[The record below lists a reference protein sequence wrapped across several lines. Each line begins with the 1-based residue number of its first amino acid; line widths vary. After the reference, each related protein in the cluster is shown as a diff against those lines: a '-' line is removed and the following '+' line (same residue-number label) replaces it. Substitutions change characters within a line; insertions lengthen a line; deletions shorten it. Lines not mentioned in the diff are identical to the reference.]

1 MGDTRLFH
9 KYQSRTFQFALDI
22 LGGLK
27 RHGILSDQAVAD
39 IAEKDGLLYAD
50 QVMQTLF
57 SANIVHKTE
66 QGVKI
71 APGMNAFRIPP
82 GQIELDYLQYI
93 LRLPE
98 AAMFL
103 DETLIRKIKTEDTD
117 FFEAVQ
123 VIGAHGEQ
131 VPEYPGPDG
140 FRLLLQAIRQG
151 RFIRYSYR
159 TKNDETLVETTA
171 QPWKVEYNVYDK
183 RWWVILYVPDE
194 DRTVKARLENLR
206 NIFLLEPSDIED
218 EKIEEAVERLL
229 APEPVVL
236 EVSNQ
241 KGALERCFMVFE
253 NQLFT
258 ETSRTSAGDFKVEF
272 RYYRFDESEIV
283 RRLLYLGPMVTL
295 KGPEEIKKKMTEV
308 LKKAM
313 AL

>member
-9 KYQSRTFQFALDI
+9 KYQSRTFQFALDV
-22 LGGLK
+22 LGALK
-27 RHGILSDQAVAD
+27 KHGILSDQAVAD

-50 QVMQTLF
+50 QVMQALC
-57 SANIVHKTE
+57 SANIVQKTG

-71 APGMNAFRIPP
+71 AASMNAFQIPP

-103 DETLIRKIKTEDTD
+103 NETLIKKLKAEDTN

-123 VIGAHGEQ
+123 VIGAHGEK

-151 RFIRYSYR
+151 RLIRYSYR
-159 TKNDETLVETTA
+159 TRNDETLVEVTA
-171 QPWKVEYNVYDK
+171 QPWKVEYNAYDK
-183 RWWVILYVPDE
+183 RWWVILYVPAE

-206 NIFLLEPSDIED
+206 NICLLEPSDIEN
-218 EKIEEAVERLL
+218 EKIEDAVDRLL
-229 APEPVVL
+229 APEPIVL
-236 EVSNQ
+236 EVSPE

-258 ETSRTSAGDFKVEF
+258 ETSRTPNGEFEVEF

-295 KGPEEIKKKMTEV
+295 KGPNILQKKMR
-308 LKKAM
+308 AM
-313 AL
+313 IDSAMSI

>member
-22 LGGLK
+22 LGTLK
-27 RHGILSDQAVAD
+27 KHGILSDQAVAD

-50 QVMQTLF
+50 QVMQALCL
-57 SANIVHKTE
+57 ANIVQKTE
-66 QGVKI
+66 HGVKI
-71 APGMNAFRIPP
+71 APGMNAFQIPP

-171 QPWKVEYNVYDK
+171 QPWKVEYNAYDK
-183 RWWVILYVPDE
+183 RWWVILYVPAE

-206 NIFLLEPSDIED
+206 NICLLEPSDIKN
-218 EKIEEAVERLL
+218 EKIEEAVDRLL
-229 APEPVVL
+229 APEPIVL
-236 EVSNQ
+236 EVSPE

-258 ETSRTSAGDFKVEF
+258 ETSRTPAGNFKVKF

-283 RRLLYLGPMVTL
+283 RRLLYLGPAVSMIA
-295 KGPEEIKKKMTEV
+295 PESMKRKLT
-308 LKKAM
+308 
-313 AL
+313 ALLNQALDY